1 MLFPESERVLYI
13 KNPLVE
19 VVCQFRFPTILRIRE
34 GQLAGFQDKI
44 RKDYPVYSEQ
54 EPSFGVPPQVPKEF
68 VAILEQIKMPTPLG
82 LVTHRFHTKDS
93 LRFISL
99 SDDFMALA
107 SKKYERWESFREEV
121 VKAESALKEVYEPA
135 FYSRIGLRYRDLI
148 SRRNLKLTNVGWQEL
163 LQPYIIAELGD
174 NDVSGAIARIQTRT
188 VIKIS
193 EISDGQI
200 TLIHG
205 LAKPPESDEEC
216 YMIDADF
223 SVERKEGIGEPF
235 EILDRFN
242 RLAGRLF
249 RWAITERLHSAMEPG
264 TI

>member
-1 MLFPESERVLYI
+1 MIFPESERVLYTT
-13 KNPLVE
+13 NPLVE

-44 RKDYPVYSEQ
+44 RKDYPIYSEQ
-54 EPSFGVPPQVPKEF
+54 EPSFGLPQQAPRELA
-68 VAILEQIKMPTPLG
+68 AIFEQIKIPIPPA
-82 LVTHRFHTKDS
+82 LVTHRFYTKDS

-99 SDDFMALA
+99 SDEFMAVA
-107 SKKYERWESFREEV
+107 ATRYERWESFREELI
-121 VKAESALKEVYEPA
+121 KIERALQEIFEPN
-135 FYSRIGLRYRDLI
+135 FYTRIGLRYRDLI
-148 SRRNLKLTNVGWQEL
+148 SRRSLKLTNVKWQEL

-174 NDVSGAIARIQTRT
+174 ENVSDAISKIQIRT

-193 EISDGQI
+193 EIPDGQI

-205 LAKPPESDEEC
+205 LSKPPGSDEEC

-223 SVERKEGIGEPF
+223 SVERKEGVGEPF

-249 RWAITERLHSAMEPG
+249 RWAITERLYSAMGPR